1 MEVLLT
7 GSSMDQTIFQSI
19 LFERT
24 EDRIGEEPLEAPSF
38 FVDLNLDQVVDAITV
53 GKQEYN
59 LKPFFYAPLHDA
71 DAIEYRHG
79 VMRDLESGTLLE
91 SIESFAQAMHEMR
104 EHLAQA
110 DRLHHKHQRERWFLD
125 AVEIYCD
132 AVNGL
137 AHDLSL
143 VDLKSRGFLAFR
155 EYLSD
160 YANSERFGSLLAW
173 TKELMADLSTVRY
186 CLHTKGN
193 SITVRKYQSEVD
205 YGAEIEDTFGRFKH
219 GVVKDYRS
227 KFPDSPDMNHVEAKV
242 LDCVAQ
248 LYPDR
253 FLNLD
258 EYCRKNRNYL
268 DVTIDDFDREIQF
281 YIAYLGYVARLLRAG
296 LEFCY
301 PQVSSQSREVYNY
314 EGFDVALAQKLVSE
328 DSVVVPNDFHLK
340 GKERIIVVSGP
351 NQGGKTTFARAFGQ
365 LHYLASLGCPVPGR
379 EAQIFPFDRL
389 FTHFEKE
396 EIIHDL
402 RGALEDDLVRIH
414 HILDQATSNSII
426 IMNEIF
432 ASTTLQDAI
441 FLNKEVM
448 KRIHDLDLLCVWVT
462 FVEQLAS
469 FSEKTVSMV
478 STVDPENPALR
489 TFRIVRKP
497 ADGLAYAISIVER
510 YRLTY
515 DHLRER
521 VTA

>member
-1 MEVLLT
+1 
-7 GSSMDQTIFQSI
+7 MDQTIFQNI

-79 VMRDLESGTLLE
+79 VMRDLENGTLLE
-91 SIESFAQAMHEMR
+91 SLESFAQAMHEMR

-205 YGAEIEDTFGRFKH
+205 YGARSRTHSFVRSTCIRSWRDTCGH
-219 GVVKDYRS
+219 
-227 KFPDSPDMNHVEAKV
+227 
-242 LDCVAQ
+242 
-248 LYPDR
+248 
-253 FLNLD
+253 
-258 EYCRKNRNYL
+258 
-268 DVTIDDFDREIQF
+268 
-281 YIAYLGYVARLLRAG
+281 
-296 LEFCY
+296 
-301 PQVSSQSREVYNY
+301 
-314 EGFDVALAQKLVSE
+314 VSE
-328 DSVVVPNDFHLK
+328 W
-340 GKERIIVVSGP
+340 
-351 NQGGKTTFARAFGQ
+351 ACRA
-365 LHYLASLGCPVPGR
+365 
-379 EAQIFPFDRL
+379 
-389 FTHFEKE
+389 
-396 EIIHDL
+396 
-402 RGALEDDLVRIH
+402 
-414 HILDQATSNSII
+414 
-426 IMNEIF
+426 
-432 ASTTLQDAI
+432 
-441 FLNKEVM
+441 
-448 KRIHDLDLLCVWVT
+448 
-462 FVEQLAS
+462 
-469 FSEKTVSMV
+469 
-478 STVDPENPALR
+478 
-489 TFRIVRKP
+489 
-497 ADGLAYAISIVER
+497 
-510 YRLTY
+510 
-515 DHLRER
+515 
-521 VTA
+521 